1 MNTTIKHNFDS
12 MNEKSVSSLG
22 IGEVV
27 AFVVRLSLLAIGT
40 FLNLKIIPI
49 CRKERDRVWLINV
62 TRAVSAMSFMTG
74 AVIFEALPM
83 FIPDFV
89 EYTGVSICYIAA
101 FIYVYPMYMIVFESL
116 FTSII
121 KYIFIVHTAKSMK
134 YGEDKIQKRF
144 FWVNILHGLLPSIIT
159 VCLWDFEGYASL
171 NSCFG
176 LEERIQEVYNST
188 NGNLERMFM
197 CKLRFT
203 DVEDLGT
210 HLSYILAQSFCASKM
225 VFNLALM
232 TNIPEAYFY
241 YKIFTKMKT

>member
-1 MNTTIKHNFDS
+1 MNTTTEPHFDNV
-12 MNEKSVSSLG
+12 NEKSLSSLS
-22 IGEVV
+22 IGKVV
-27 AFVVRLSLLAIGT
+27 AFVVRIALLAIGT

-74 AVIFEALPM
+74 AVIFEALPE
-83 FIPDFV
+83 FIPDFLD
-89 EYTGVSICYIAA
+89 YTGVSICYVAA
-101 FIYVYPMYMIVFESL
+101 FMYVYLPYMIVFESL
-116 FTSII
+116 FVSII

-134 YGEDKIQKRF
+134 YGEDKIQIRF

-159 VCLWDFEGYASL
+159 VYLWDFESYASV

-176 LEERIQEVYNST
+176 HEEKIQEAHNSST
-188 NGNLERMFM
+188 GNLERMFM
-197 CKLRFT
+197 CKVRIT
-203 DVEDLGT
+203 DGDDLGT
-210 HLSYILAQSFCASKM
+210 HLSYVLAQSFCASKM